1 MAHNELVRGWMT
13 PNPVIAAPDTSVAEA
28 HRIMTTHKIRRL
40 PVLDKGN
47 LVGIVTLGD
56 LRGAEPSEATSLSVW
71 EVRGLLDR
79 LTVGRIMSRP
89 VHTIAAEA
97 TIGEA
102 AKRMLENKIGGLP
115 VMQGDRLVGIITE
128 SDIFR
133 LVVQHWMREEAGE
146 PVA

>member
-13 PNPVIAAPDTSVAEA
+13 PNPVVAAPDLSVAGA
-28 HRIMTTHKIRRL
+28 RRIMTAHKIRRL
-40 PVLDKGN
+40 PVVENGA

-71 EVRGLLDR
+71 EVRTLLDR

-89 VHTIAAEA
+89 VHSVAAEA

-115 VMQGDRLVGIITE
+115 VMEGDRLVGIITE

-133 LVVQHWMREEAGE
+133 LVVQDWVQEGAAE
-146 PVA
+146 PVG

>member
-1 MAHNELVRGWMT
+1 MSHTELVGRWMT
-13 PNPVIAAPDTSVAEA
+13 PDPVVATPEMTVAEA
-28 HRIMTTHKIRRL
+28 HRILTERKIRRL
-40 PVLDKGN
+40 PVLDQGA

-71 EVRGLLDR
+71 EVRTLLDR

-89 VHTIAAEA
+89 VHSVAAEA

-115 VMQGDRLVGIITE
+115 VMEGDRLVGIITE
-128 SDIFR
+128 SDVFR
-133 LVVQHWMREEAGE
+133 LVVQHWVQEGEAEAVG
-146 PVA
+146 

>member
-1 MAHNELVRGWMT
+1 MAHDQLVREWMT
-13 PNPVIAAPDTSVAEA
+13 PDPVVVAPDISVAEA
-28 HRIMTTHKIRRL
+28 HRIMTKRKIRRL
-40 PVLDKGN
+40 PVLDKGA

-71 EVRGLLDR
+71 EVHTLLDR
-79 LTVGRIMSRP
+79 LTLRRIMSRP
-89 VHTIAAEA
+89 VHTIAAGA

-115 VMQGDRLVGIITE
+115 VMEGDRLVGIITE

-133 LVVQHWMREEAGE
+133 LVVQHWVQEEAGE
-146 PVA
+146 PVG

>member
-13 PNPVIAAPDTSVAEA
+13 PDPVVAAPDLSVAEA
-28 HRIMTTHKIRRL
+28 HRIMTAHKIRRL
-40 PVLDKGN
+40 PVVENGA

-71 EVRGLLDR
+71 EVRTLLDR
-79 LTVGRIMSRP
+79 LTVDRIMSRP
-89 VHTIAAEA
+89 VHTIAAGA

-102 AKRMLENKIGGLP
+102 AKRMLENKIGGLR
-115 VMQGDRLVGIITE
+115 VMEGDRLVGIITE

-133 LVVQHWMREEAGE
+133 LVVQHWVQEGAAE
-146 PVA
+146 PVG